1 MRRAFCPENDN
12 GAAVSGFAT
21 RSKELLMKIILEGA
35 PSRAEL
41 QDVAARHGVEL
52 VSVDSLA
59 DFVRELPEADALWTD
74 PTVYDAE
81 RAAALKRDAGRL
93 KWIQL
98 KSMGFD
104 IVKRYGAPGG
114 VVVTNA
120 GDAYAPFVA
129 EHALALLLALF
140 RRLPD
145 ALGQMA
151 KHEWD
156 PAIGAGMKTLDEAV
170 VTIFG
175 FGNIGREIAARL
187 RPFGA
192 RIIAVNRA
200 GTPQPLAD
208 ETFSRDQLGEALKV
222 SDALIVAAPL
232 TESTRHA
239 IGADELAALPR
250 RAVVVNIARG
260 EIIDAGA
267 LSAALKKGVIA
278 GAGLDVTDPEPP
290 PSDDPLWTCR
300 NVVITPHVAVMG
312 GELPSRR
319 LAAIVERN
327 LVRFMKGEELEHR
340 VSLKD

>member
-1 MRRAFCPENDN
+1 
-12 GAAVSGFAT
+12 
-21 RSKELLMKIILEGA
+21 MKIILEGM
-35 PSRAEL
+35 PSRTEL
-41 QDVAARHGVEL
+41 QDVAARHGVQL
-52 VSVDSLA
+52 VTVDRFA
-59 DFVRELPEADALWTD
+59 DFMRELPEADALWTD

-81 RAAALKRDAGRL
+81 RAAALKRNAGPL

-104 IVKRYGAPGG
+104 VVERYGAPGG
-114 VVVTNA
+114 AVVTNA

-129 EHALALLLALF
+129 EHAVALLLALF

-145 ALGQMA
+145 ALGQA
-151 KHEWD
+151 ARHEWD
-156 PAIGAGMKTLDEAV
+156 PAIGAQMKTLDEAA

-175 FGNIGREIAARL
+175 FGHIGRQIASRL

-192 RIIAVNRA
+192 RIIAVGRT
-200 GTPQPLAD
+200 GTPEPLAD
-208 ETFSRDQLGEALKV
+208 ETLSEDRLGEALKV

-239 IGADELAALPR
+239 IGASELAMLPSH
-250 RAVVVNIARG
+250 AIIVNIGRG
-260 EIIDAGA
+260 EIIDPAA
-267 LSAALKKGVIA
+267 LSSALEKGLIA

-290 PSDDPLWTCR
+290 PSDDPLWTYK
-300 NVVITPHVAVMG
+300 NVIITPHVAGRG
-312 GELPSRR
+312 GALPSRR

-340 VSLKD
+340 VSWKE